1 MRATELRR
9 PLGVPGVRAGATPA
23 PSGATVTADPS
34 SLVPATAPLL
44 REAALLAG
52 RLLSGD
58 VPPLPDME
66 RVVNAL
72 YFGGDR

>member
-1 MRATELRR
+1 MRADVRR
-9 PLGVPGVRAGATPA
+9 PLGVPVERAGATLSLLERRP
-23 PSGATVTADPS
+23 ADPS
-34 SLVPATAPLL
+34 SPVPATTLA
-44 REAALLAG
+44 REAALLVG

-58 VPPLPDME
+58 VPPVADME